1 MPSEL
6 IDQLTQRAVA
16 VAELL
21 GDLLLRTAVEGHGTE
36 GLVTAVIRLR
46 GPGEELPAPGV
57 VHHRCSLG
65 LSVVF

>member
-46 GPGEELPAPGV
+46 GPGEELPVRGV
-57 VHHRCSLG
+57 VHHRSPTGCQ
-65 LSVVF
+65 SVC